1 MNYQTEEGNNINMKI
16 INIPAYSYFT
26 GDTRSYR
33 TDCNL
38 IEGSEFIERMIST
51 FNLDNTVKRIYQYNG
66 TPVTRDAYKLVNN
79 FVQAPLLPYLGIN
92 YHAVY
97 HADYSPTN
105 TVDHP
110 ENIGINKMLNMC
122 GLKTNFILVPDS
134 VSISDSSITPS
145 RTVCLNNTELHN
157 LYIGTYKSGLK
168 YLYNGYST
176 PSYSIQ
182 ISSGNVYNLN
192 LRGRIFPDG
201 IFNDEGLAPVK
212 DVKCLGF
219 FVNFEYNPG
228 TLGSEAG
235 ITKIEVSM
243 YASDYTSIYN
253 DLNIVYHDFETALS
267 GMTVDDDIGEDPYGD
282 DGTSSEGGGDG
293 GGGGGWIDSIDGAQ
307 IPPLPNINVCDLGLI
322 TMYNPSE
329 AQVKALSDFLWSGT
343 FDLNTYKKL
352 FGDPMEGIIGLA
364 IVPVAP
370 DLGGSKNVKIGNIDS
385 GITMPFLSSNWKEID
400 CGWVDIEKF
409 VGCFMDADPYTK
421 ISIYLPFIGIRSLSA
436 DDINGGSIHVVYHV
450 DVLTGACACFIEHS
464 TRGVLYTY
472 NGSCITNVPLTA
484 INFSGAIQNAV
495 SAVISGIGTVAGMA
509 TGAAPVT
516 AMGAAGL
523 LNSAANTALNS
534 KPQIQRSGNL
544 GGSAGILSILQPY
557 VIIERPDISM
567 PSDMNKM
574 IGNTSNITY
583 TLGNI
588 SGFTM
593 CEYVHVEGC
602 TGTSEEVA
610 EIEALLKEGVYL

>member
-1 MNYQTEEGNNINMKI
+1 MNYQTKEGNNINMKI
-16 INIPAYSYFT
+16 INIPAYSYFS
-26 GDTRSYR
+26 GDTKAYR
-33 TDCNL
+33 TDLNL
-38 IEGSEFIERMIST
+38 IEGSEFIERMKST
-51 FNLDNTVKRIYQYNG
+51 FNLDYILKKVYEYDG
-66 TPVTRDAYKLVNN
+66 TPITHDAYKLVND
-79 FVQAPLLPYLGIN
+79 FLQAPLIPYLGIA
-92 YHAVY
+92 YHSAY
-97 HADYSPTN
+97 KSGYSPMTN
-105 TVDHP
+105 TPV
-110 ENIGINKMLNMC
+110 NNAISKALNCC
-122 GLKTNFILVPDS
+122 GLKINYFLIPDAVPTPGS
-134 VSISDSSITPS
+134 LITP
-145 RTVCLNNTELHN
+145 TKITCLNTDELTKASV
-157 LYIGTYKSGLK
+157 GFFSSSSKTYH
-168 YLYNGYST
+168 NGYST
-176 PSYSIQ
+176 PSYFVNLSISNDYNIT
-182 ISSGNVYNLN
+182 ISGV
-192 LRGRIFPDG
+192 IFPDG
-201 IFNDEGLAPVK
+201 VFDEEGLAPVRQA
-212 DVKCLGF
+212 DCLLYSIN
-219 FVNFEYNPG
+219 FVYDIG
-228 TLGSEAG
+228 GLGSAAG
-235 ITKIEVSM
+235 IKKIEVRM
-243 YASDYTSIYN
+243 AKADYTSIYS
-253 DLNIVYHDFETALS
+253 DLSEVYSAFHTALS
-267 GMTVDDDIGEDPYGD
+267 GMTEDEETDDPYND

-370 DLGGSKNVKIGNIDS
+370 DIGGARNVKIGNIDS
-385 GITMPFLSSNWKEID
+385 GIPMPFLSSNWTEID

-464 TRGVLYTY
+464 SRGVLYTY

-509 TGAAPVT
+509 TGAAPLT